1 MNGPARLRLALPIA
15 ILVLVADQASKW
27 WVDSVL
33 DLQAAGH
40 LPLLALGSFAIDFT
54 MVWNRGVTFG
64 LMSGDGP
71 WHQAALA
78 GVAAIIV
85 AVLLRW
91 LWRAENRTTAAAI
104 GALVGGA
111 IGNGIDRLRWGAV
124 FDFIHAQAW
133 GWSWYVFNVADAA
146 IVVGVMVLVADG
158 LLRKPA
164 PAA

>member
-1 MNGPARLRLALPIA
+1 MNGAARFRLALPIA
-15 ILVLVADQASKW
+15 ILVLAADQVSKW
-27 WVDSVL
+27 WVDTVL
-33 DLQAAGH
+33 DLQAVGH
-40 LPLLALGSFAIDFT
+40 LPLLALGPFALDFT

-78 GVAAIIV
+78 AIAAIIV

-111 IGNGIDRLRWGAV
+111 VGNSIDRLRWGAV

-158 LLRKPA
+158 LLRKPV